1 MPRSRYFI
9 RPLEHG
15 MSSEAPALNLPYQI
29 SPSVVNCKI
38 DQRSVQNR
46 PGYDTQNRELGSKVY
61 GIDIFQV
68 AGGTRYTLYLT
79 AADLIYKETGTSDTW
94 SFKTETGSYTGTTQV
109 DEIDASTKKV
119 VTFEAGTTLQTDG
132 VAATGGDYFVL
143 NEDLTDSGQRE
154 PDAAWRLI
162 ASVDSQTQLTLSA
175 AYQKAVASPGGK
187 NALIRK
193 VYTMPSNERWS
204 WAIVDDKFCF
214 TNGNTDVQYWS
225 GANYASALD
234 STYATKARY
243 CIEYANRLVL
253 ADIHVSGIRNP
264 YRVKWSG
271 EGDPTAMDVG
281 ADATGGS
288 ADMLRTDD
296 YITGLG
302 RVGQGLVV
310 YKRNALV
317 FANETGV
324 STAPIEF
331 PIVREGIGCIA
342 PYSIVHVRGTNVF
355 LGRDDFYQIDRN
367 DAIPIGGSNE
377 SRMKHRFFD
386 MVSDTEAC
394 YTWGGTNINTNTVHW
409 FTNTSEGYRCFT
421 WNYITGEW
429 TEDEFAHEVSCIG
442 KGAL

>member
-1 MPRSRYFI
+1 
-9 RPLEHG
+9 

-38 DQRSVQNR
+38 DQRSIQNR
-46 PGYDTQNRELGSKVY
+46 PGYDTYDRDLGAGEKVY

-68 AGGTRYTLYLT
+68 AGGSRYTLYLT
-79 AADLIYKETGTSDTW
+79 ASDLIYKELGTSDTW
-94 SFKTETGSYTGTTQV
+94 SFKTEMGSYTATKQV
-109 DEIDASTKKV
+109 DAIDAGTKLI
-119 VTFEAGTTLQTDG
+119 VTFEGATTLQTDG
-132 VAATGGDYFVL
+132 VAADDYFVL
-143 NEDLTDSGQRE
+143 DEDLTADRE
-154 PDAAWRLI
+154 PDASWRKI
-162 ASVDSQTQLTLSA
+162 ASVDSETQLTLST
-175 AYQKAVASPGGK
+175 AYQKAVTTPGAK
-187 NALIRK
+187 DAFVRK

-214 TNGNTDVQYWS
+214 TNGNTNVQYWS
-225 GANYASALD
+225 GSNYAAALD

-253 ADIHVSGIRNP
+253 ADLHVSGARNP

-271 EGDPTAMDVG
+271 EGDPTAFDVG
-281 ADATGGS
+281 ADATGGA

-310 YKRNALV
+310 YKRDSLV
-317 FANETGV
+317 FGNETGV

-342 PYSIVHVRGTNVF
+342 PYSIVHIRGTNVF

-367 DAIPIGGSNE
+367 DAFPIGGSNM

-386 MVSDTEAC
+386 VVSDTEA
-394 YTWGGTNINTNTVHW
+394 YHIWGEANVNTNTVHW
-409 FTNTSEGYRCFT
+409 FANTSEGHRCFT

-429 TEDEFAHEVSCIG
+429 TEDEFYHEISCIG
-442 KGAL
+442 RGAL